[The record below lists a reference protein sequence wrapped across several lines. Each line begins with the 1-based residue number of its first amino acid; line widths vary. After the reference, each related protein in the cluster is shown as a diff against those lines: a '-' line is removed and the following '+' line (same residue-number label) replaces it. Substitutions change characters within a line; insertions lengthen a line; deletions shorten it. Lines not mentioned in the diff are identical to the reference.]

1 MRNFHRINVKVYFES
16 VINVKQLVDVA
27 QQTNIEG
34 KLLETETNI
43 SVMMIILKDI
53 LSLKQMLQ
61 KC

>member
-1 MRNFHRINVKVYFES
+1 ME
-16 VINVKQLVDVA
+16 DVA

-43 SVMMIILKDI
+43 SVMLSDVKQTIFIVKDI
-53 LSLKQMLQ
+53 LSLKQMLP